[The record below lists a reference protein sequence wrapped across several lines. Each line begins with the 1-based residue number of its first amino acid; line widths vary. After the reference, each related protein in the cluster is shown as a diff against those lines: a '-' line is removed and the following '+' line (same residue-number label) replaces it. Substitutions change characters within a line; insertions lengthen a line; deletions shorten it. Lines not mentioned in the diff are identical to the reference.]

1 MNVRITAIAAAVLIL
16 LLPLSLCCMPVPQH
30 ACCKARCAMAPD
42 AAPLVAVRLAA
53 IVPPS
58 SMPAAIDLD
67 VFRPSDFVGAA
78 AFYPRFNP
86 MATIQL
92 RI

>member
-1 MNVRITAIAAAVLIL
+1 MNIRITAICAAVLMM
-16 LLPLSLCCMPVPQH
+16 LLPLSFCCMPAPQH
-30 ACCKARCAMAPD
+30 TCCKDRCAMAPD
-42 AAPLVAVRLAA
+42 AAPLAAVPLAA
-53 IVPPS
+53 IIVPS

-67 VFRPSDFVGAA
+67 VVRCADLVAA
-78 AFYPRFNP
+78 AAIHPRFNP